1 MESVDCWSLAIIPI
15 QTLGGK
21 SSYSSHPSGCDCSLV
36 TLIVTVNGTAK
47 VPYVSG
53 VRAFT
58 RVGPHVE
65 SNSQIRQLDAIRV
78 DPNAFALVIR
88 TLAPLRDRSWCV
100 RATV

>member
-65 SNSQIRQLDAIRV
+65 SNSDQAIGCDPCGSQRFCAGDPDA
-78 DPNAFALVIR
+78 
-88 TLAPLRDRSWCV
+88 RSL
-100 RATV
+100 T